1 MPSKDAAHAPGS
13 ASMSARARGQC
24 VWHAWWQRQQ
34 FLLPPGYG
42 GHEHRW
48 VSIQF
53 GVVGCALCGTVH
65 ACQRG
70 GNNVV
75 PCLRVFNEDSSSVCE
90 YTAMVLEQSML
101 LDHTLDVENYNK
113 NRERLYA
120 DGGAR
125 HSVREGSYGDN
136 VAQVI
141 KQVDATVHAMLYS
154 DTAARCRAAEILR
167 FKRKVDNAL
176 QHYTSKHRG
185 HPLQSDVTRAFEY
198 AVCTVRAVRAPRP
211 CINPPPEQSFLV
223 FKRVMVTLLQTL
235 NIVECSRT
243 RVNAE
248 RVSVFV
254 VGMLYVAVQGVTA
267 HGVVI
272 LHARP
277 ELQEI
282 LPLQSMLYE
291 FFGLHAKL
299 ITENENMLKRYV
311 NACTEREF
319 EVLVNNLQHAQ
330 TPDAGYTTAGSAHS
344 PPSCQ

>member
-1 MPSKDAAHAPGS
+1 
-13 ASMSARARGQC
+13 MSARSRGTC

-48 VSIQF
+48 VCIEF

-70 GNNVV
+70 SNNVV
-75 PCLRVFNEDSSSVCE
+75 MCQRVYNEDSSSVCE
-90 YTAMVLEQSML
+90 YTAMVLEQNML
-101 LDHTLDVENYNK
+101 LDHTIDVEGYNK

-125 HSVREGSYGDN
+125 HSARETSYGEN
-136 VAQVI
+136 VAMVI
-141 KQVDATVHAMLYS
+141 KQVDAMVHAMLYS
-154 DTAARCRAAEILR
+154 ETAARCRSTEIQR

-176 QHYTSKHRG
+176 QHYISKHRG

-198 AVCTVRAVRAPRP
+198 AVSIVRAVRAPNP
-211 CINPPPEQSFLV
+211 LIDPPPVQTFAA
-223 FKRVMVTLLQTL
+223 FKRVIVTLLQTL

-248 RVSVFV
+248 RISVFV

-277 ELQEI
+277 ELQEL
-282 LPLQSMLYE
+282 LPLQSMLHE

-299 ITENENMLKRYV
+299 ITENENLLKRFV
-311 NACTEREF
+311 NACTQDQF
-319 EVLVNNLQHAQ
+319 ALLVNNLQHAQ
-330 TPDAGYTTAGSAHS
+330 TPDCM
-344 PPSCQ
+344 PV